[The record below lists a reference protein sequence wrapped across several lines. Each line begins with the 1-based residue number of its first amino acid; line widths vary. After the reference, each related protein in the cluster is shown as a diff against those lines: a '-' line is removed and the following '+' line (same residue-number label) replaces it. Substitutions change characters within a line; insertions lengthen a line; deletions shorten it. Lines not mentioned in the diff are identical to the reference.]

1 MNALQL
7 AKALTEVLRDYHATN
22 NQSAIQIKDTIL
34 GWYYSTMIQPEECV
48 ALLVEFFE
56 KGTLS
61 IKGKL
66 RR

>member
-7 AKALTEVLRDYHATN
+7 SGALTEVLRDYHAIN
-22 NQSAIQIKDTIL
+22 NKSAVQIKNTIL
-34 GWYYSTMIQPEECV
+34 GWYYVTMIQPEECV
-48 ALLVEFFE
+48 ALLVEFLE

-61 IKGKL
+61 LKGKL